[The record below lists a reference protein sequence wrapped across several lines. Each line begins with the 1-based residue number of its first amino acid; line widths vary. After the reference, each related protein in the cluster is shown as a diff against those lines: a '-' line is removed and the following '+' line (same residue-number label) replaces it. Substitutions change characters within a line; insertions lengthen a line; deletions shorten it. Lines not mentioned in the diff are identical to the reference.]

1 MKKTKK
7 IGGVLKTYKCQFIF
21 FKHKKIWGCFK
32 NRMPTLMVVPFL
44 KHPPNIGEKNMM
56 GKMPST

>member
-7 IGGVLKTYKCQFIF
+7 IGGVLKTYKYQFIF
-21 FKHKKIWGCFK
+21 LNTRKYGGVSK
-32 NRMPTLMVVPFL
+32 NTMPTLMGVPFL